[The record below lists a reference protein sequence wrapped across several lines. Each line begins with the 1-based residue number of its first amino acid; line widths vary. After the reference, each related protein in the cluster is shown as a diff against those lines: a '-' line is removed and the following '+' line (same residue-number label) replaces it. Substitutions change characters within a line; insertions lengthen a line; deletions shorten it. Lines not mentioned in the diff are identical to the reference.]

1 MDDRTTET
9 AMNVAW
15 TRAAEGLPRRA
26 FTVADVRR
34 MIDAGV
40 LGEGE
45 KFELIEGEIVP
56 VSPSHDP
63 HERLKSA
70 LVLAITRWLPDDL
83 WFGVESSI
91 YLSEKTFVEPDLC
104 IFRKELKSHDVKGPD
119 LLLAIEVA
127 DSSLTFDRGTKAL
140 IYASNGVRELW
151 VIDVATKTTSVHT
164 GPTGVGWTNVREV
177 LPYEILRATALPDFE
192 IRIADVVPR
201 S

>member
-1 MDDRTTET
+1 
-9 AMNVAW
+9 MNVAW

-40 LGEGE
+40 LGEDE

-63 HERLKSA
+63 HERMKSA
-70 LVLAITRWLPDDL
+70 LIMVISRWLPDDL
-83 WFGVESSI
+83 WFGVQSSI
-91 YLSEKTFVEPDLC
+91 YLSDKTFVEPDLC
-104 IFRKELKSHDVKGPD
+104 IFDKQLKSHDVKGSD

-140 IYASNGVRELW
+140 LYASHGVRELW
-151 VIDVATKTTSVHT
+151 VIDVATKVTSVHT
-164 GPTGVGWTNVREV
+164 GPTGVGWTGVREV
-177 LPYEILRATALPDFE
+177 LPNETLRATMLPGFE
-192 IRIADVVPR
+192 VRVDDLAR
-201 S
+201 R

>member
-1 MDDRTTET
+1 
-9 AMNVAW
+9 MNVAW
-15 TRAAEGLPRRA
+15 TQAAEGLPRRA

-40 LGEGE
+40 LGEDE

-63 HERLKSA
+63 HERIKSA
-70 LVLAITRWLPDDL
+70 LILALTPRLPEEL

-104 IFRKELKSHDVKGPD
+104 IFRKELKSHNVKGPD
-119 LLLAIEVA
+119 LLLVIEVA

-140 IYASNGVRELW
+140 LYASHGVRELW
-151 VIDVATKTTSVHT
+151 VIDVATKVTSVHT
-164 GPTGVGWTNVREV
+164 GPTGVGWTSVREV
-177 LPYEILRATALPDFE
+177 LPTEPLRAAALPDLE
-192 IRIADVVPR
+192 IRVSDLGR
-201 S
+201 N

>member
-1 MDDRTTET
+1 
-9 AMNVAW
+9 MNVAW
-15 TRAAEGLPRRA
+15 TQAAEGLPRRA

-40 LGEGE
+40 LGEDE

-70 LVLAITRWLPDDL
+70 LILAITRWLPDHL

-104 IFRKELKSHDVKGPD
+104 VFRKELKSHDVKGSD
-119 LLLAIEVA
+119 LLLVIEVA

-140 IYASNGVRELW
+140 LYASHGLRELR
-151 VIDVATKTTSVHT
+151 VIDAATKVTSVHT

-177 LPYEILRATALPDFE
+177 LPTETLRAAGLPDLE
-192 IRIADVVPR
+192 IRIADLGGA
-201 S
+201 